1 MDSDMKWVVILIVA
15 FIGVP
20 LCSMTLSDYQHSQ
33 CRIEAIKAGVDA
45 DKINMACGV
54 K

>member
-1 MDSDMKWVVILIVA
+1 MDNDVKWAIWA
-15 FIGVP
+15 FVMLFGMPMIGIA
-20 LCSMTLSDYQHSQ
+20 LSDYQHSQ
-33 CRIEAIKAGVDA
+33 CRIEAIKAGVEA